1 MDFLSLSRGGKFED
15 AKQPLP
21 GWAAYPYTGPSGW
34 ECMPTVIGDEGGPFG
49 RNVPAAGR
57 IRRAV
62 RAAGSDTPIVV
73 SGGIATFEQAE
84 EILSR
89 GEADII
95 GAARQSLADPDW
107 FLKVRLGRGSE
118 VRRCAFTNYCEGLD
132 QKHKA
137 VTCKLWDRVDL
148 DEPDVTLTADGKR
161 RLTAPPWP
169 PQ

>member
-1 MDFLSLSRGGKFED
+1 
-15 AKQPLP
+15 
-21 GWAAYPYTGPSGW
+21 
-34 ECMPTVIGDEGGPFG
+34 MPTVIADARGPFG
-49 RNVPAAGR
+49 RNVAAAGAHP
-57 IRRAV
+57 RARCAA
-62 RAAGSDTPIVV
+62 RASTRLSSS

-84 EILSR
+84 EILAR

-107 FLKVRLGRGSE
+107 FLKIRLGRGDE

-137 VTCKLWDRVDL
+137 VTCKLWDRVEL